1 MLKLDIRK
9 LVDGAITMEYLGIH
23 IVAELYGCNAQK
35 LADVEYVT
43 ESMLEA
49 ARRAKCTIVT
59 QSFHHFSPH
68 GVSGAIIISE
78 SHLAIHTWP
87 EYQYAALDVFTCGD
101 TIQPDIALL
110 YLKDAFEAE
119 SLSAT
124 ELRRGQAAI
133 INAENPLKVK
143 QG

>member
-1 MLKLDIRK
+1 
-9 LVDGAITMEYLGIH
+9 MEYLGLH
-23 IVAELYGCNAQK
+23 IVAELYGCDTTK
-35 LADVEYVT
+35 LSDVVYVT
-43 ESMLEA
+43 EVMLEA

-87 EYQYAALDVFTCGD
+87 EFRYAALDIFTCGD

-110 YLKDAFEAE
+110 YLKEAFEAE
-119 SLSAT
+119 SLSSM
-124 ELRRGQAAI
+124 ELRRGQAAM
-133 INAENPLKVK
+133 INSDTPLKVK

>member
-1 MLKLDIRK
+1 
-9 LVDGAITMEYLGIH
+9 MEYLGLH
-23 IVAELYGCNAQK
+23 IVAELYGCNTTK
-35 LADVEYVT
+35 LSDVAYVT
-43 ESMLEA
+43 EVMLEA

-87 EYQYAALDVFTCGD
+87 EFSYAALDIFTCGD
-101 TIQPDIALL
+101 TIQPDMALL
-110 YLKDAFEAE
+110 YLKEAFEAE
-119 SLSAT
+119 SLSSM
-124 ELRRGQAAI
+124 ELRRGQAAM
-133 INAENPLKVK
+133 INSDTPLKVK